1 MGQHTL
7 RRASGISTTT
17 GRAIFTGIAVLGL
30 ASGGAG
36 MAFAG
41 EYSGS
46 SSDDH
51 DVKGDHD
58 DDHDGHD
65 KGDHDK
71 GDHDGH
77 GKKHHKKHHDKH
89 EKPEACEIPIYANLV
104 EDVDALDE
112 DLTDDATKAANEAS
126 AALAKPVEDALC
138 PVIAD
143 ELNGLDDDLGPGP
156 EGDEKYLGT
165 SPTGL

>member
-41 EYSGS
+41 EASTS
-46 SSDDH
+46 SSDH

-58 DDHDGHD
+58 DE
-65 KGDHDK
+65 
-71 GDHDGH
+71 GDHDGDDSDDDH
-77 GKKHHKKHHDKH
+77 GSKHHEKKHHDKH
-89 EKPEACEIPIYANLV
+89 DAKPEACEIPIYANLV
-104 EDVDALDE
+104 KDADAVDE
-112 DLTDDATKAANEAS
+112 DLTDDALKPANEAS

-138 PVIAD
+138 PVLAD
-143 ELNGLDDDLGPGP
+143 ELNSVDDDLGHGP
-156 EGDEKYLGT
+156 EGDEKKLGN